1 MEALFEIGQ
10 KVVANKDHS
19 QGLFK
24 KGQEF
29 TILDVMQSCCKVVVK
44 ITNDINDRN
53 VMECT
58 KCHRTFNS
66 NLFYYFNQ
74 TSFSPIQEIGD
85 MTIEEAILLV
95 TQKEMV

>member
-29 TILDVMQSCCKVVVK
+29 TILDIMSSCCKVVVK

-53 VMECT
+53 CMVCT
-58 KCHRTFNS
+58 KCHKTFNS

-74 TSFSPIQEIGD
+74 TSFSPIQEKGD
-85 MTIEEAILLV
+85 MTFEEAIELV
-95 TQKEMV
+95 TVKELI